1 MPQDLPVSPLAP
13 KKMAKPKALGHVR
26 LSALASGARYQG
38 RDDVLLVA
46 LPAGSTVAGVFTQSK
61 MPSAAV
67 DLSRAN
73 LRAAKGKAR
82 ALLVNAGNANASTGQ
97 AGAKAALVTAQATAE
112 QIGCKPH
119 EVLVAST
126 GVIGE
131 VLETAPVLKA
141 VQQADGAADWQA
153 AARAIMTTDT
163 FPKLATA
170 TAKFG
175 KEQVTLTG
183 IAKGSGM
190 IAPDMATMLAFIFT
204 DAALPVAVLQKLLS
218 QTNQDSFNCV
228 TVDSD
233 TSTSDTCLLV
243 ATGEKKIAGAAVRSA
258 NDKRLAAFQKALA
271 AVMQD
276 LAQQVARDGEGI
288 SKLMT
293 IEVAGAESDAAA
305 RRIGLAIGNSPLV
318 KTAIAGEDANW
329 GRSVMAI
336 GKSGEKAERDRL
348 AISIGGIKVA
358 RSGKVVPGYK
368 EAPVARHMKGKE
380 ISIAVNVGADK
391 GKGKGKAR
399 IWASDLTHGYI
410 SINADY
416 RS

>member
-82 ALLVNAGNANASTGQ
+82 ALLVNAGNANAFTGQ

-141 VQQADGAADWQA
+141 VQQADGAANWQA

-243 ATGEKKIAGAAVRSA
+243 ATGEKKIAGAAVRSG

-293 IEVAGAESDAAA
+293 VEVAGAESDAAA

-329 GRSVMAI
+329 GRIVMAI

>member
-82 ALLVNAGNANASTGQ
+82 ALLVNAGNANAFTGQ

-183 IAKGSGM
+183 IAKGSGL

-218 QTNQDSFNCV
+218 QHNQDSFNCV

-233 TSTSDTCLLV
+233 PSTSDTCLLV

-329 GRSVMAI
+329 GRIVMAI

-410 SINADY
+410 DINADY

>member
-1 MPQDLPVSPLAP
+1 MPQDLPISPLAP

-46 LPAGSTVAGVFTQSK
+46 LPAGSTMAGVFTQSK

-82 ALLVNAGNANASTGQ
+82 ALLVNAGNANAFTGQ

-175 KEQVTLTG
+175 KEQLTLTG

-329 GRSVMAI
+329 GRIVMAI

>member
-1 MPQDLPVSPLAP
+1 MPQDLPISPLAP

-46 LPAGSTVAGVFTQSK
+46 LPAGSTMAGVFTQSK

-82 ALLVNAGNANASTGQ
+82 ALLVNAGNANAFTGQ

-276 LAQQVARDGEGI
+276 LAQQAARDGEGI

-329 GRSVMAI
+329 GRIVMAI

>member
-1 MPQDLPVSPLAP
+1 
-13 KKMAKPKALGHVR
+13 MAKPKALGHVR

-46 LPAGSTVAGVFTQSK
+46 LPAGSTMAGVFTQSK

-82 ALLVNAGNANASTGQ
+82 ALLVNAGNANAFTGQ

-329 GRSVMAI
+329 GRIVMAI

>member
-82 ALLVNAGNANASTGQ
+82 ALLVNAGNANAFTGQ

-293 IEVAGAESDAAA
+293 IEVAGAESDSAA

-329 GRSVMAI
+329 GRIVMAI

>member
-38 RDDVLLVA
+38 RDNVLLVA

-82 ALLVNAGNANASTGQ
+82 ALLVNAGNANAFTGQ

-153 AARAIMTTDT
+153 AARAIMTTDS

-305 RRIGLAIGNSPLV
+305 RRIGLTIGNSPLV

-329 GRSVMAI
+329 GRIVMAI

>member
-1 MPQDLPVSPLAP
+1 MPQDLPISPLAP

-46 LPAGSTVAGVFTQSK
+46 LPAGSTMAGVFTQSK

-82 ALLVNAGNANASTGQ
+82 ALLVNAGNANAFTGQ

-329 GRSVMAI
+329 GRIVMAI

>member
-38 RDDVLLVA
+38 RDNVLLVA

-82 ALLVNAGNANASTGQ
+82 ALLVNAGNANAFTGQ

-153 AARAIMTTDT
+153 AARAIMTTDS

-329 GRSVMAI
+329 GRIVMAI

-391 GKGKGKAR
+391 GKGKAR

>member
-82 ALLVNAGNANASTGQ
+82 ALLVNAGNANAFTGQ

-153 AARAIMTTDT
+153 AARAIMTTDS

-329 GRSVMAI
+329 GRIVMAI

>member
-1 MPQDLPVSPLAP
+1 
-13 KKMAKPKALGHVR
+13 
-26 LSALASGARYQG
+26 
-38 RDDVLLVA
+38 
-46 LPAGSTVAGVFTQSK
+46 
-61 MPSAAV
+61 
-67 DLSRAN
+67 
-73 LRAAKGKAR
+73 
-82 ALLVNAGNANASTGQ
+82 
-97 AGAKAALVTAQATAE
+97 
-112 QIGCKPH
+112 
-119 EVLVAST
+119 VLVAST

-329 GRSVMAI
+329 GRIVMAI

>member
-82 ALLVNAGNANASTGQ
+82 ALLVNAGNANAFTGQ

-218 QTNQDSFNCV
+218 QNNQDSFNCV

-329 GRSVMAI
+329 GRIVMAI

>member
-46 LPAGSTVAGVFTQSK
+46 LPAGSTVAGLFTQSK

-73 LRAAKGKAR
+73 LRAAKGKAC
-82 ALLVNAGNANASTGQ
+82 AILVNAGNANAFTGQ

-175 KEQVTLTG
+175 KERVTLTG

-329 GRSVMAI
+329 GRIVMAI

>member
-1 MPQDLPVSPLAP
+1 LAP

-82 ALLVNAGNANASTGQ
+82 ALLVNAGNANAFTGQ

-329 GRSVMAI
+329 GRIVMAI

>member
-82 ALLVNAGNANASTGQ
+82 ALLVNAGNANAFTGQ

-204 DAALPVAVLQKLLS
+204 DAALPAAVLQKLLS

-329 GRSVMAI
+329 GRIVMAI

>member
-82 ALLVNAGNANASTGQ
+82 ALLVNAGNANAFTGQ

-276 LAQQVARDGEGI
+276 LAQQVARDGEGV

-329 GRSVMAI
+329 GRIVMAI

>member
-73 LRAAKGKAR
+73 LLAAKGKAR
-82 ALLVNAGNANASTGQ
+82 ALLVNAGNANAFTGQ

-329 GRSVMAI
+329 GRIVIAI

>member
-1 MPQDLPVSPLAP
+1 MPQDFPVSPLAP
-13 KKMAKPKALGHVR
+13 KKIMNPKRLGSVR
-26 LSALASGARYQG
+26 LTALASGARYKG

-46 LPAGSTVAGVFTQSK
+46 LPPGSTAAGVFTQSK

-67 DLSRAN
+67 DLSKAN
-73 LRAAKGKAR
+73 LRAAKGRAR
-82 ALLVNAGNANASTGQ
+82 AILVNAGNANAFTGK
-97 AGAKAALVTAQATAE
+97 AGAKAALVTAQAAAK
-112 QIGCKPH
+112 QIGCKAD

-131 VLETAPVLKA
+131 VLETAPILSA
-141 VQQADGAADWQA
+141 LQNAAGDSGFQA

-163 FPKLATA
+163 FPKLASA

-175 KEQVTLTG
+175 KQTVTLTG

-190 IAPDMATMLAFIFT
+190 IAPDMATMLAFVFT
-204 DAALPVAVLQKLLS
+204 DAALPAAVLQKLLN
-218 QTNQDSFNCV
+218 QTNRESFNCV

-233 TSTSDTCLLV
+233 TSTSDSCFLV
-243 ATGEKKIAGAAVRSA
+243 ATGEKKISGAALKSA
-258 NDKRLAAFQKALA
+258 DDKRLAAFQKALA
-271 AVMQD
+271 ALMQN

-288 SKLMT
+288 TKLMT
-293 IEVAGAESDAAA
+293 IDVAGAQSDAAA

-329 GRSVMAI
+329 GRIVMAI
-336 GKSGEKAERDRL
+336 GKSGEQAERDRL
-348 AISIGGIKVA
+348 SISIGGIKVA
-358 RSGKVVPGYK
+358 RNGKVVPGYK

-380 ISIAVNVGADK
+380 VSIAVNVGVN
-391 GKGKGKAR
+391 KGKGKAR